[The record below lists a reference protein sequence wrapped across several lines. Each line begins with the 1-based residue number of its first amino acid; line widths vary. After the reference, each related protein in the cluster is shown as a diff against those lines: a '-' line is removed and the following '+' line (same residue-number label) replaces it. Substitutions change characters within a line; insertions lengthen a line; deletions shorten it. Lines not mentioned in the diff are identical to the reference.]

1 MTAEEKS
8 FWQVLVFI
16 TTITRACPEESK
28 SNFATKGINLALLY
42 LGTYIWDATASCCPN
57 NPWEMLRCSP
67 TSKGPN
73 YPTWSVTHPQAW
85 ENSSGSPHR
94 SAGAVW
100 ICRSAARSACSAG
113 HGEQQ
118 RCGWG
123 GFVMGMLGRELIALK
138 AISSPFIWSLGDLN
152 GGLLTPPAQSSQQL
166 LSQVPANRSTCLWSQ
181 SGPSG
186 DQAPFPRL
194 IGVRRV
200 ENVTPLPF
208 LKGLFKAGCKPLIL
222 LLLLWVSFS
231 ASFPPHTPSQVV
243 LKVNMQ
249 SFFLWDAGAN
259 PHC

>member
-1 MTAEEKS
+1 MAGSCFHYNNHQSLSGGKQEQFCYQRHQSGFALSRDIHLGCHSQLLPKQPLGDAAVLTNIKGAELSDLECDTSPGLGKQLRQPPPQRWGRMDMQES
-8 FWQVLVFI
+8 
-16 TTITRACPEESK
+16 CPQR
-28 SNFATKGINLALLY
+28 LL
-42 LGTYIWDATASCCPN
+42 
-57 NPWEMLRCSP
+57 
-67 TSKGPN
+67 
-73 YPTWSVTHPQAW
+73 
-85 ENSSGSPHR
+85 R
-94 SAGAVW
+94 SAWGT
-100 ICRSAARSACSAG
+100 AALPL
-113 HGEQQ
+113 
-118 RCGWG
+118 G